1 MSGYRLAKFLRYFLC
16 FCRITFIKSNN
27 DVFLEKPLQPS
38 DKIAFVVSDI
48 DVIWSNH
55 LWYHKFMHKTC
66 REKLRSENLVLYF
79 QKNFYLKQK
88 VNEKMNIFIQSGLI
102 NYWIKKH
109 MTIRKF
115 QSRDQGPQAL
125 STDHLA
131 GVFNIYL
138 MLCTLACLSLVQ
150 EIFLRKLLQFGY
162 FRKMRK

>member
-1 MSGYRLAKFLRYFLC
+1 M
-16 FCRITFIKSNN
+16 
-27 DVFLEKPLQPS
+27 
-38 DKIAFVVSDI
+38 
-48 DVIWSNH
+48 
-55 LWYHKFMHKTC
+55 FMHKTC

-88 VNEKMNIFIQSGLI
+88 INEKMNIFIQSGLI

-115 QSRDQGPQAL
+115 RPRDQGPQAL

-131 GVFNIYL
+131 GVFDIYL
-138 MLCTLACLSLVQ
+138 MLCTLACFSLIQ

-162 FRKMRK
+162 CQKMKK